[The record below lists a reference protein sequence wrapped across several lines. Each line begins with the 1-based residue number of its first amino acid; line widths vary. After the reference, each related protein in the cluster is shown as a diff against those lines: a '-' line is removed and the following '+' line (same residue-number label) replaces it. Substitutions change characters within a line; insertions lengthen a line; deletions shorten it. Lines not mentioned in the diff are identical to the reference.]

1 MMRSELEESLTLTQR
16 LRCAVDECI
25 AIATELRQG
34 GAPWSMSLV
43 TDSRRLL
50 QTVDYFE
57 QEQRRVAAETAR
69 PPERRQLALP
79 PGSPEVIR

>member
-1 MMRSELEESLTLTQR
+1 MTSGALEQSLALTHR

-34 GAPWSMSLV
+34 GAPWSMPLV

-57 QEQRRVAAETAR
+57 QERRRAAAETAR
-69 PPERRQLALP
+69 LPERRPLALP